1 MRDKIIKTFGGIKGY
16 EIAQASNLIGLAIS
30 KVLLHNPYDQ
40 DEDIKSIMELL
51 AAYDLSEHYDTSI
64 RIDNYRFFKNNNLP
78 DTIKIIQNA
87 VNRGVLDRE
96 KWMPCLNLFFEKA
109 KEFLSEVPNLEAQDN
124 G

>member
-1 MRDKIIKTFGGIKGY
+1 MKDKIINTFGGIKGY

-40 DEDIKSIMELL
+40 AEDIASIMELL

-87 VNRGVLDRE
+87 VSRGELDRE
-96 KWMPCLNLFFEKA
+96 KWMPCLNLFFKKT
-109 KEFLSEVPNLEAQDN
+109 KEFLEEVPEGYND
-124 G
+124 